1 MPKLRSDD
9 DSERQTEDSDDDDSE
24 RQIENS
30 GNDSERRNRGCNS
43 EYRSENRRWLWTP
56 KLKSDDGSE
65 RRTENSDD
73 GSERR
78 TENSDNDSERRNLK
92 VMMVTLNVKL
102 KNDNSSGSLIKKLTL
117 NTKLEE

>member
-24 RQIENS
+24 HQIENS

-65 RRTENSDD
+65 RRNWENNSF
-73 GSERR
+73 GSQ
-78 TENSDNDSERRNLK
+78 
-92 VMMVTLNVKL
+92 
-102 KNDNSSGSLIKKLTL
+102 IKKLTL